1 MLLDP
6 LDGDAALQLDPAVG
20 DQFRGPDVDVISR
33 TAAEVFH
40 KQPRAVLAEIEKETR
55 LLEPRIEVSVAFGHL
70 LVNWNMESG
79 HDLVRHRGED
89 QIRGVGRDPGL
100 DGGFRVETA

>member
-1 MLLDP
+1 MLLDQ

-20 DQFRGPDVDVISR
+20 DQFRGPDIDVVSR

-55 LLEPRIEVSVAFGHL
+55 LLESRIEVSVAFGHL

-79 HDLVRHRGED
+79 HDLVRHRPQH
-89 QIRGVGRDPGL
+89 QIRGARRDPGP
-100 DGGFRVETA
+100 DGSSRVDP